1 MICSKTLREQG
12 KPYPRTCAVHGLGP
26 CIDGTGAVKCSRC
39 GKRVSS
45 PVPLDII
52 VRAWVEC
59 PECIE
64 KQPDVEEQR
73 DAWRAACRYLYE
85 VIGEGGVK
93 GRPMDL
99 ISRGDYGRI
108 IAMIGKAESLEA
120 E

>member
-1 MICSKTLREQG
+1 MTCSKILREQG
-12 KPYPRTCAVHGLGP
+12 NPYPRTCAVHGLGP
-26 CIDGTGAVKCSRC
+26 CIDGTGAVQCSRC
-39 GKRVSS
+39 GKYVSS
-45 PVPLDII
+45 PVPLGVV

-64 KQPDVEEQR
+64 KQPAVEKQR

-85 VIGEGGVK
+85 VIGEWGSK

-99 ISRGDYGRI
+99 ISKGDYGRI

>member
-1 MICSKTLREQG
+1 MICSQTLREQG

-26 CIDGTGAVKCSRC
+26 CIDGTG
-39 GKRVSS
+39 
-45 PVPLDII
+45 
-52 VRAWVEC
+52 VEC

-64 KQPDVEEQR
+64 KQPDVEKQR

-85 VIGEGGVK
+85 VIGEGGAK

-99 ISRGDYGRI
+99 ISKDDYGRI